1 MLNELIA
8 MDKDLKDFLCKQ
20 IFENRNAV
28 EMNLIFEGEDYGH
41 SEQAITNA
49 LYIFKNTG
57 LINQPPMGVL
67 GTVPGNYDFLIDDP
81 RFNELK
87 GQGYL

>member
-8 MDKDLKDFLCKQ
+8 MDKDLKEFLCKQ
-20 IFENRNAV
+20 IFEKRNAV
-28 EMNLIFEGEDYGH
+28 EMNLIFEGEDCGY
-41 SEQAITNA
+41 SEQSISNG
-49 LYIFKNTG
+49 LYIFKNVG
-57 LINQPPMGVL
+57 LINQPPIGVL
-67 GTVPGNYDFLIDDP
+67 GSIPGNYDFLIIDP